1 MKTTSNIYAREI
13 NFIFNNSQ
21 YLTYKPVRAHTINH
35 SLSYKVIDTINSLF
49 QLPSLI
55 LSKLLEHTRT
65 ATPTSTENEIIKSIH
80 ARNFNTNRF
89 SKNMEKYHMDLLSE
103 MIGDKLE
110 TALNLDTSV
119 LNQHWY
125 ANAQEGSNEFLLNV
139 YTTKLILNNPAILL
153 RYKINPDYFNV
164 ILEYIISSEV

>member
-1 MKTTSNIYAREI
+1 
-13 NFIFNNSQ
+13 
-21 YLTYKPVRAHTINH
+21 
-35 SLSYKVIDTINSLF
+35 
-49 QLPSLI
+49 
-55 LSKLLEHTRT
+55 
-65 ATPTSTENEIIKSIH
+65 
-80 ARNFNTNRF
+80 
-89 SKNMEKYHMDLLSE
+89 MDLLSE